1 MSEPI
6 ECDQESP
13 GVAETIRGMSADEV
27 HKLIEE
33 ARASELCR
41 TLEDVQ
47 AVVAAW
53 REFSGHPTPSKAKA

>member
-6 ECDQESP
+6 DCDQETP
-13 GVAETIRGMSADEV
+13 GVAEVVRGMTADEV
-27 HKLIEE
+27 SNLIEE
-33 ARASELCR
+33 ARASELRR

-53 REFSGHPTPSKAKA
+53 HEFSSQSAPSEATT

>member
-1 MSEPI
+1 MSAPGD
-6 ECDQESP
+6 CDQENP
-13 GVAETIRGMSADEV
+13 GVAETIRGMSADQV
-27 HKLIEE
+27 HELVEE

-53 REFSGHPTPSKAKA
+53 HELSSPPTPVQDAT